1 MKKTIIAI
9 LALAGVA
16 SAANE
21 LNIPTAGNFYAGNY
35 EFSFTL
41 NEGLL
46 GATDV
51 SDILAVYWGSYS
63 TESLYSN
70 GYILSWSEGDVI
82 TLKVGDGAMGNLG
95 NSAAVAKIT
104 ESTTFVPNGASDR
117 SATFSTALTMGE
129 TYTIKNVGADQL
141 QTVSLYKGDTLLE
154 TVTYNGNMG
163 GGNASTTM
171 GSVFNADYAVTETV
185 PEPATATL
193 SLLALAGLAVRRRR
207 K

>member
-1 MKKTIIAI
+1 MKKSIIAI

-21 LNIPTAGNFYAGNY
+21 LNIPTGGNFFAGNY

-41 NEGLL
+41 NEGVL

-51 SDILAVYWGSYS
+51 SDILAVYWGTYS
-63 TESLYSN
+63 TANLGSN

-95 NSAAVAKIT
+95 DSADVAKIT
-104 ESTTFVPNGASDR
+104 ESTTFVPDGASDR
-117 SATFSTALTMGE
+117 SVTFSTALTMGE
-129 TYTIKNVGADQL
+129 TYTIKNVGANQS

-154 TVTYNGNMG
+154 TVTYNGNMT
-163 GGNASTTM
+163 GGNADTTM
-171 GSVFNADYAVTETV
+171 GSVFNADYAVAV